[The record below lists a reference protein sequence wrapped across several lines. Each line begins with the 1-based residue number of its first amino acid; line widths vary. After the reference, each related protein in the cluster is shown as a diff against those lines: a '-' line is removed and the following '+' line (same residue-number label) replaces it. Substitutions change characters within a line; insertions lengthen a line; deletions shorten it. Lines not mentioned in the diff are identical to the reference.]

1 MISRARSRHIQRTAI
16 EEHFHGLRRGLAFDV
31 FAAIEQHGV
40 QLVFAPLQRLY
51 GAYVPGER
59 PGIMISSSHPQA
71 LQRYTAAHELGHHLL
86 HREEYS
92 LDGKAEIAS
101 GSGSGSGSD
110 SEREAQLF
118 AGQLLMPPFTVA
130 AAMRQVGARNNGGIT
145 APHVYEMSG
154 LLGVS
159 YSAMV
164 HTLAGLHHINRS
176 EQARLLAVRPK
187 IIKADLAFGTNPAR
201 TAHVWAVRGPDAVD
215 LSATT
220 VGDEVAV
227 ELPENRTTG
236 HRWFARTDGDA
247 VEPSFDRYVSGRS
260 SGEEVRIGAG
270 GRRQL
275 IIAINEPGS
284 WSVRLAYSPAHRR
297 DRPIEQIELTGT
309 SRVPA
314 GIDHANSYVRRF
326 LEAEQRGDQ

>member
-1 MISRARSRHIQRTAI
+1 MISRARSRHIQRTAF
-16 EEHFHGLRRGLAFDV
+16 EEHFRGLRRGLAFDV
-31 FAAIEQHGV
+31 FAAIERHGV

-92 LDGKAEIAS
+92 LDGKADIAS
-101 GSGSGSGSD
+101 SSGSD

-118 AGQLLMPPFTVA
+118 AAQLLMPPFTVA
-130 AAMRQVGARNNGGIT
+130 AAMRQVGARSNGPIT
-145 APHVYEMSG
+145 APQVYEMSG

-164 HTLAGLHHINRS
+164 HTLAGLHHITRR
-176 EQARLLAVRPK
+176 EQTRLWAVQPK
-187 IIKADLAFGTNPAR
+187 IIKTDLAFGTNPAR

-220 VGDEVAV
+220 VGDEVAI

-236 HRWFARTDGDA
+236 HRWFTRTDGEA
-247 VEPSFDRYVSGRS
+247 VEASFDRYVSGRS
-260 SGEEVRIGAG
+260 PAEQVRIGAG

-284 WSVRLAYSPAHRR
+284 WSVRLAYAPAHRR
-297 DRPIEQIELTGT
+297 DHPIDEIELTGT
-309 SRVPA
+309 SRPPA